1 MISGMG
7 SGEKPL
13 AEGKV
18 PGAETGIEIRKT
30 ICSICNPHSH
40 CGIDAYVKDGV
51 IIKVEGTREN
61 PHSEGTLCSKGN
73 ANRQYVYHKDRI
85 RTPLVRKGDRFS
97 GSLVPV
103 PWQDALDLIADRL
116 SNIKEGSGPESVIFY
131 VGFPKW
137 MRPFVKRLA
146 LGFGSPNFCTE
157 SSVCQKARYLANG
170 LNYGALGA
178 PDIAH
183 SKLLVAWSGNP
194 FYSNTA
200 IVRGILDAREKG
212 LKIIDVGP
220 LVTPLTTHADIHL
233 RIRPGTSG
241 ALALGMAHVMIE
253 EGLYDREFVENY
265 TLGFEEYRAY
275 VKGFTPQV
283 AEDITGV
290 PSQRIVDAARLYAT
304 AKPACMLNSPNATT
318 HHTNGVQNH
327 RALIALIGLTGN
339 FDVEGGN
346 PLVKPAY
353 LNVANGLATR
363 DLEFE
368 QPRPWSDLPPRIG
381 QDRYPAWCR
390 VVSEAQALHVPFQ
403 IESGKPYPLRAML
416 AFGLNTRMWP
426 GCDFMESA
434 LRKLDFIVDVDIF
447 MTDSARLADVV
458 LPACTSVERSE
469 LKFYAE
475 QYVIWTQPAIR
486 PQWESRSDTDIIFDL
501 AKRMVPEDSL
511 MQKGYEACV
520 DWILGPSKLTVNEL
534 KKYPAG
540 YAVPDVKMPP
550 FRKYR
555 KNGFSTPSGKME
567 FTSTILAEAGYD
579 ALPVYREPKLSPRST
594 PEVAKAFPLILTTGA
609 RLPMFVHSRTF
620 RLGWTRA
627 LRPDPMADI
636 NPADAGDRGI
646 SQEDWISLSTPRGS
660 IRVRANLTEVVPPG
674 VVNMYHD
681 YPEANINLLVE
692 PDYLDPISAYAG
704 FKSLLCEV
712 KRLAG
717 SEEGQ

>member
-1 MISGMG
+1 MISDSG
-7 SGEKPL
+7 STRERL
-13 AEGKV
+13 IQGKI
-18 PGAETGIEIRKT
+18 PGADTGIEIRKT

-51 IIKVEGTREN
+51 IVKIEGTKEN

-73 ANRQYVYHKDRI
+73 ANRQYIYHKDRI
-85 RTPLVRKGDRFS
+85 RTPLIRKGDRFS
-97 GSLVPV
+97 GDFVPIS
-103 PWQDALDLIADRL
+103 WQDALDLTANRL
-116 SNIKEGSGPESVIFY
+116 SKIKEESGPESVIFY

-157 SSVCQKARYLANG
+157 SSVCQKARYLANA
-170 LNYGALGA
+170 LNYGALGG
-178 PDIAH
+178 PDISG
-183 SKLLVAWSGNP
+183 SKCLVVWSGNP
-194 FYSNTA
+194 FYSNTS
-200 IVRGILDAREKG
+200 IVRGILDARQKG

-220 LVTPLTTHADIHL
+220 LITPLTAHADIHL

-241 ALALGMAHVMIE
+241 ALALGMANVMIE

-275 VKGFTPQV
+275 VREFTPHV
-283 AEDITGV
+283 TEEITGV

-304 AKPACMLNSPNATT
+304 TKPACMLNSPNATT
-318 HHTNGVQNH
+318 HHTNGLQNT
-327 RALIALIGLTGN
+327 RALIALVGLTGN
-339 FDVEGGN
+339 FDVQGGN

-353 LNVANGLATR
+353 QNVANGLVTR

-368 QPRPWSDLPPRIG
+368 QPRPWNDLPPRIG

-390 VVSEAQALHVPFQ
+390 VVSEAQALHMPFQ

-426 GCDFMESA
+426 GCDFMEA
-434 LRKLDFIVDVDIF
+434 NLRKLDFIVDVDLF
-447 MTDSARLADVV
+447 MTDSAKLADLV
-458 LPACTSVERSE
+458 LPACTSLERSE
-469 LKFYAE
+469 LKFYTE
-475 QYVIWTQPAIR
+475 KYVMWTQPAVK
-486 PQWESRSDTDIIFDL
+486 PQWESRPDIDIIFDL
-501 AKRMVPEDSL
+501 AQRMVPEDAL
-511 MQKGYEACV
+511 MQKGYEACI
-520 DWILGPSKLTVNEL
+520 DWILEPAKLTVGEL
-534 KKYPAG
+534 KKHPAG
-540 YAVPDVKMPP
+540 YVVPDVKMPP

-579 ALPVYREPKLSPRST
+579 ALPVYREPGLSPRST
-594 PEVAKAFPLILTTGA
+594 PEIAKAFPLILTTGA
-609 RLPMFVHSRTF
+609 RLPMFIHSRTF
-620 RLGWTRA
+620 RLDWTRS
-627 LRPDPMADI
+627 LRPDPMVDI
-636 NPADAGDRGI
+636 NPADAGARGI
-646 SQEDWISLSTPRGS
+646 SQEDWVSLSTPRGS
-660 IRVRANLTEVVPPG
+660 IRVRANLTEIVPPG

-692 PDYLDPISAYAG
+692 PDYLDPVSAYAG

-712 KRLAG
+712 KTFTG
-717 SEEGQ
+717 SEGR

>member
-1 MISGMG
+1 MISDTG
-7 SGEKPL
+7 SPREQRVQ
-13 AEGKV
+13 GKV
-18 PGAETGIEIRKT
+18 PGADTGIEIRKT

-51 IIKVEGTREN
+51 IVKVEGTREN

-73 ANRQYVYHKDRI
+73 SNRQYVYHEDRI

-97 GSLVPV
+97 GTLVPV
-103 PWQDALDLIADRL
+103 SWQDALDLVAYRL
-116 SNIKEGSGPESVIFY
+116 SRIKKESGPESIVFY

-170 LNYGALGA
+170 LNYGAMGG
-178 PDIAH
+178 PDISE
-183 SKLLVAWSGNP
+183 SKCFLAWSGNP
-194 FYSNTA
+194 FYSNTTL
-200 IVRGILDAREKG
+200 VRGILDARKKG

-220 LVTPLTTHADIHL
+220 LITPLTAHADMHL

-241 ALALGMAHVMIE
+241 ALALCMANIIIE

-275 VKGFTPQV
+275 VREFTPRIT
-283 AEDITGV
+283 EDITGV
-290 PSQRIVDAARLYAT
+290 PSQRIIDASRLYAT
-304 AKPACMLNSPNATT
+304 TKPACMLNSPNATT
-318 HHTNGVQNH
+318 HHTNGLQNT
-327 RALIALIGLTGN
+327 RAIIALVGLTGN
-339 FDVEGGN
+339 FDVKGGN

-353 LNVANGLATR
+353 LNVANGLVTR

-368 QPRPWSDLPPRIG
+368 QPRPWKDLPPRIG

-390 VVSEAQALHVPFQ
+390 VVSEGQALHLPFQ

-426 GCDFMESA
+426 GCDSMEA
-434 LRKLDFIVDVDIF
+434 NLRKLDFIVDTDIF

-458 LPACTSVERSE
+458 LPACTSLERSE

-475 QYVIWTQPAIR
+475 KYVIWTQPAIK
-486 PQWESRSDTDIIFDL
+486 PLWESRSDVDIILDL
-501 AKRMVPEDSL
+501 ARRMVPQDAL

-520 DWILGPSKLTVNEL
+520 DWMIEPAKLTVNEL
-534 KKYPAG
+534 KQHPAG
-540 YAVPDVKMPP
+540 YAVPDVEMPP
-550 FRKYR
+550 YRKYR

-567 FTSTILAEAGYD
+567 FTSTILAEAGHD
-579 ALPVYREPKLSPRST
+579 ALPTYREPGLSPRSA
-594 PEVAKAFPLILTTGA
+594 PVVAASFPLILTTGA
-609 RLPMFVHSRTF
+609 RLPMFIHSRTF
-620 RLGWTRA
+620 RLGWTRS
-627 LRPDPMADI
+627 LRPDPMVDM
-636 NPADAGDRGI
+636 NPADASVRDI
-646 SQEDWISLSTPRGS
+646 SQEDWVSLSTPRGA
-660 IRVRANLTEVVPPG
+660 IRVKANLTEIVPPG

-681 YPEANINLLVE
+681 YPEANVNLLVE
-692 PDYLDPISAYAG
+692 PDYLDPISGYAG

-712 KRLAG
+712 KRVTDP
-717 SEEGQ
+717 EGG

>member
-1 MISGMG
+1 MDNQGFIRGR
-7 SGEKPL
+7 
-13 AEGKV
+13 V
-18 PGAETGIEIRKT
+18 PDPDAGVEIRKT

-40 CGIDAYVKDGV
+40 CGIDAYVSDGV
-51 IIKVEGTREN
+51 IVKVEGTKEN

-73 ANRQYVYHKDRI
+73 ASRQYIYHADRI
-85 RTPLVRKGDRFS
+85 HTPLVRKGDRFS
-97 GSLVPV
+97 GDFVPIS
-103 PWQDALDLIADRL
+103 WKDALDLITDRL
-116 SNIKEGSGPESVIFY
+116 SKIKVESGPESVIFY

-170 LNYGALGA
+170 LNYGALGG
-178 PDIAH
+178 PDI
-183 SKLLVAWSGNP
+183 SNSRCLVVWSGNP

-200 IVRGILDAREKG
+200 IVRGILKAREKG

-220 LVTPLTTHADIHL
+220 LVTPLTAHADIHL

-253 EGLYDREFVENY
+253 EGLIDREFIQNY
-265 TLGFEEYRAY
+265 ALGFEEYASY
-275 VKGFTPQV
+275 VRGFTPV
-283 AEDITGV
+283 ATEEITGV
-290 PSQRIVDAARLYAT
+290 PSRLIIDAARLYAT
-304 AKPACMLNSPNATT
+304 TKPACMLNSPNATT
-318 HHTNGVQNH
+318 HHTNGLQNT
-327 RALIALIGLTGN
+327 RAITALVGLTGN
-339 FDVEGGN
+339 YDVKGGN

-368 QPRPWSDLPPRIG
+368 QPRAWSDLSPRIG
-381 QDRYPAWCR
+381 QDRYPVWCK
-390 VVSEAQALHVPFQ
+390 VVSEAQALHMPFQ
-403 IESGKPYPLRAML
+403 IESGEPYPLRAML

-426 GCDFMESA
+426 GSDFMEA
-434 LRKLDFIVDVDIF
+434 NLRKLDFIVDMDIF
-447 MTDSARLADVV
+447 MTDSARLADLV
-458 LPACTSVERSE
+458 LPACTSLERSE

-475 QYVIWTQPAIR
+475 KYVIWTQPAVK
-486 PQWESRSDTDIIFDL
+486 PLWESRPDVEFVFDL
-501 AKRMVPEDSL
+501 AQRMVPEDAL

-520 DWILGPSKLTVNEL
+520 DWILEPTGLTVDHL

-555 KNGFSTPSGKME
+555 QKGFSTPSGKME
-567 FTSTILAEAGYD
+567 FTSTILAESGYD
-579 ALPVYREPKLSPRST
+579 ALPIYREPKLSPRSA
-594 PEVAKAFPLILTTGA
+594 PEVAKVFPLVLTTGA
-609 RLPMFVHSRTF
+609 RLPMFIHSRTF
-620 RLGWTRA
+620 RLGWTRS
-627 LRPDPMADI
+627 LRPDPMVDL
-636 NPADAGDRGI
+636 NPVDANVRGI
-646 SQEDWISLSTPRGS
+646 SQEDWASLSTPRGS
-660 IRVRANLTEVVPPG
+660 LRVRANLTETVPPG

-681 YPEANINLLVE
+681 YPEASVNLLVE

-712 KRLAG
+712 RRITGPEGRL
-717 SEEGQ
+717 